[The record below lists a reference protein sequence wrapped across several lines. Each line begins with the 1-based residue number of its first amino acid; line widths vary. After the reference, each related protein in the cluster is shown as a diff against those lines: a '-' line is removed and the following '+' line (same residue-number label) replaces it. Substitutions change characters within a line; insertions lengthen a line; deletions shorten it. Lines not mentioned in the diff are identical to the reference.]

1 MGRAV
6 REEPIVGTRRVVATA
21 GVLGGTFLAAIET
34 TVVAAAMPT
43 VADQL
48 GGLSLY
54 SWVFSAYL
62 LASTVSIPLW
72 GKLSDLYGRRRFYLW
87 SVGLFLVGSA
97 LSGAAQTMPQLILFR
112 ALQGFGA
119 GGLMPL
125 GMSVLADLY
134 TLEERGKM
142 QGLLSGV
149 WGVASVVGPVTGGYI
164 TALFSWRWVFYLNIP
179 FGIATAVTVA
189 ASLRDRPAGPRQ
201 AVDYAGAGLL
211 MASVTLLIL
220 ALSRS
225 GLDTGGAQAMWVWP
239 AYFGAVVCGVALVR
253 VERRAPEPMVPVD
266 LLADRMVAA
275 IAGTGLLVGV
285 GMFGAITYVPLF
297 VQEGLGG
304 SPVEAGRALTPL
316 ILGWVVTS
324 MVTGRAVL
332 RTGYRPMV
340 LGGLV
345 CVTLSFAGLTQVTAD
360 SSVWLLRGHLVLMG
374 MGLGMTMLSL
384 VLAMQNVVA
393 RRDLGVATSFG
404 QFTRSIGGA
413 VGVALLGAVIAA
425 ALQDPAAPV
434 AADMV
439 RGIHRAFW
447 LAALVAGVAVV
458 PALWIPGGLPADL
471 VHPDQT
477 MAPATGREAIDE
489 A

>member
-1 MGRAV
+1 M
-6 REEPIVGTRRVVATA
+6 EERIGGTRRVVATA
-21 GVLGGTFLAAIET
+21 GVLGGSFLAAIET

-62 LASTVSIPLW
+62 LTSTVSIPLW

-119 GGLMPL
+119 GGLLPL

-149 WGVASVVGPVTGGYI
+149 WGVASIVGPVTGGYI

-179 FGIATAVTVA
+179 FGVATALAVA
-189 ASLRDRPAGPRQ
+189 ASLRDRPAGQRH
-201 AVDYAGAGLL
+201 AVDYAGAALL
-211 MASVTLLIL
+211 MTSVTLLIL

-225 GLDTGGAQAMWVWP
+225 GLDAGGGQVVWLWP
-239 AYFGAVVCGVALVR
+239 AYLGAVVCGVGLVR
-253 VERRAPEPMVPVD
+253 VERRAAEPMVPVD

-304 SPVEAGRALTPL
+304 SSVEAGRALTPL

-324 MVTGRAVL
+324 MITGRAVL

-340 LGGLV
+340 LSGLV
-345 CVTLSFAGLTQVTAD
+345 CVTLAFGGLTQVGAE
-360 SSVWLLRGHLVLMG
+360 SSVWLLRADLTLMG

-393 RRDLGVATSFG
+393 RRHLGVATSFG

-425 ALQDPAAPV
+425 ALQDAGDPV

-447 LAALVAGVAVV
+447 LAAAVSVVAVV
-458 PALWIPGGLPADL
+458 PALRIPSGLPSEL
-471 VHPDQT
+471 VHPGHAMT
-477 MAPATGREAIDE
+477 PTGREIPNE
-489 A
+489 V